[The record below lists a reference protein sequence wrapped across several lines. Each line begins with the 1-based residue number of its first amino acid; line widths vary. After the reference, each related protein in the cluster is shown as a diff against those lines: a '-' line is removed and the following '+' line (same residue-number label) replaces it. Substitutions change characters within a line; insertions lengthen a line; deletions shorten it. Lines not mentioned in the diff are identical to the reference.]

1 MSKKD
6 SYIKKNISIKT
17 CLEYT
22 EIWSSI
28 RSQSVKL
35 THEILQT
42 PRKNGLRP
50 TKIDFYLRWLRPIS
64 IAVELPGLPGPK
76 STIGPKYHIRI
87 YEVPDNM
94 YNVHTILTRDYK
106 KFSRLGWKKCGL
118 QLTLY
123 LFLPNAGLISISTFW
138 KKLLVGEYRFI
149 FI

>member
-42 PRKNGLRP
+42 PRKNR
-50 TKIDFYLRWLRPIS
+50 LRPIS

-87 YEVPDNM
+87 YEVPDNTLM
-94 YNVHTILTRDYK
+94 YNVQCTYHTYQRLTAN
-106 KFSRLGWKKCGL
+106 FSRLGWKKCGL

-123 LFLPNAGLISISTFW
+123 LFLPNTGLISISTFW